1 LTEEILKMLKD
12 FPKPQP
18 PGERR
23 TLNAYRHGLTGHVR
37 FTTAGDEQAYKKH
50 CSGYLED
57 LAPKGALETDL
68 TQSVADG
75 RWRLKRASQM
85 ENAIVAITLGRPD
98 QMKCDS
104 EEATI
109 AFAHAYAWLDRG
121 KDLNLLTLYER
132 RIQSN
137 FKNDLALLELLQNQR
152 RYREEQAAREA
163 AEQAA
168 AAQQAQAEAAAEA
181 EADTGT
187 VPVPPPDP
195 LRRRLEPRTVFS
207 TRSRAR
213 SVLGKNRKRPL
224 FSPPPAEILAA

>member
-1 LTEEILKMLKD
+1 MTEEILKILKA
-12 FPKPQP
+12 FPKPEP

-57 LAPKGALETDL
+57 LIPKGALETDL

-75 RWRLKRASQM
+75 RWRLKRAAQM

-104 EEATI
+104 EEAAI
-109 AFAHAYAWLDRG
+109 AFAHAYAWLERG

-137 FKNDLALLELLQNQR
+137 FKNDLALLELLQSQR
-152 RYREEQAAREA
+152 RGREEQAAREA

-168 AAQQAQAEAAAEA
+168 AAQQAAAEA
-181 EADTGT
+181 KEAQQAQA
-187 VPVPPPDP
+187 PPSPDP

-207 TRSRAR
+207 TRS
-213 SVLGKNRKRPL
+213 KNRKRPP
-224 FSPPPAEILAA
+224 FSPPPAENLAA

>member
-1 LTEEILKMLKD
+1 LTEEILKLLES

-23 TLNAYRHGLTGHVR
+23 TLNAYRHGLTGQVR

-50 CSGYLED
+50 CSGYHED
-57 LAPKGALETDL
+57 LTPKGALETDL

-75 RWRLKRASQM
+75 RWRLKRAAQI
-85 ENAIVAITLGRPD
+85 ENAIVAITLGQPD
-98 QMKCDS
+98 KMKCDN
-104 EEATI
+104 EEAAI
-109 AFAHAYAWLDRG
+109 AFAHAYAWLERG

-137 FKNDLALLELLQNQR
+137 FKNDLALLELLQSQR
-152 RYREEQAAREA
+152 RGREEQAAREA

-168 AAQQAQAEAAAEA
+168 AESEEAQHVQA
-181 EADTGT
+181 
-187 VPVPPPDP
+187 PPAHP

-207 TRSRAR
+207 TRPRAR
-213 SVLGKNRKRPL
+213 SVLGKHPKRP
-224 FSPPPAEILAA
+224 FVSPPPAEILAA

>member
-1 LTEEILKMLKD
+1 MTEEILKMLKA
-12 FPKPQP
+12 FPKPEP

-50 CSGYLED
+50 CSGYHED
-57 LAPKGALETDL
+57 VLPKGALETDL

-75 RWRLKRASQM
+75 RWRLKRAAQM
-85 ENAIVAITLGRPD
+85 ENAIVAITLGRPA

-104 EEATI
+104 EEAAI
-109 AFAHAYAWLDRG
+109 AFAHAYAWLQRG

-137 FKNDLALLELLQNQR
+137 FKNDLALLELLQSQR
-152 RYREEQAAREA
+152 RGREEQAAREA
-163 AEQAA
+163 AQAA
-168 AAQQAQAEAAAEA
+168 AAQQAAAEA
-181 EADTGT
+181 EEAQQA
-187 VPVPPPDP
+187 PAPPPPDP

-207 TRSRAR
+207 TRS
-213 SVLGKNRKRPL
+213 KNRKRPH

>member
-1 LTEEILKMLKD
+1 LTEEIFKMLKS
-12 FPKPQP
+12 FPKPEP

-50 CSGYLED
+50 CAGYHED
-57 LAPKGALETDL
+57 LTPKGALETDL

-137 FKNDLALLELLQNQR
+137 FKNDLALLELLQSQR
-152 RYREEQAAREA
+152 RGREEQAAREA

-168 AAQQAQAEAAAEA
+168 AAQQAQAADAEQ
-181 EADTGT
+181 
-187 VPVPPPDP
+187 VPAPPPSP

-207 TRSRAR
+207 TRP
-213 SVLGKNRKRPL
+213 KHPKRPL
-224 FSPPPAEILAA
+224 FSPPPAEIHAA

>member
-1 LTEEILKMLKD
+1 MTEEILKILKD

-57 LAPKGALETDL
+57 LTPKGALETDL

-75 RWRLKRASQM
+75 RWRLKRAAQM

-109 AFAHAYAWLDRG
+109 AFAHAYAWLERG

-137 FKNDLALLELLQNQR
+137 FKNDLALLELLQCQR
-152 RYREEQAAREA
+152 RGREEQAA
-163 AEQAA
+163 
-168 AAQQAQAEAAAEA
+168 AEA
-181 EADTGT
+181 EEAQQVQAPSPAPT
-187 VPVPPPDP
+187 
-195 LRRRLEPRTVFS
+195 RRRLEPRTVFS
-207 TRSRAR
+207 TRP
-213 SVLGKNRKRPL
+213 KNRKKPHFSPL
-224 FSPPPAEILAA
+224 SPPPAEILAA

>member
-1 LTEEILKMLKD
+1 LTEEILKMLKS
-12 FPKPQP
+12 FPKPEP

-37 FTTAGDEQAYKKH
+37 FTTTGDEQAYKKH

-57 LAPKGALETDL
+57 LTPKGALETDL

-75 RWRLKRASQM
+75 RWRLKRAAQM

-98 QMKCDS
+98 QMKCGH
-104 EEATI
+104 EEAAI
-109 AFAHAYAWLDRG
+109 AFAHAYAWLERG

-137 FKNDLALLELLQNQR
+137 FKNDLALLELLQSQR
-152 RYREEQAAREA
+152 RGREEQAAREA

-168 AAQQAQAEAAAEA
+168 AAQQAQAEEEEA
-181 EADTGT
+181 QQ
-187 VPVPPPDP
+187 VKIPSPDP

-207 TRSRAR
+207 TRP
-213 SVLGKNRKRPL
+213 KNRKRPY
-224 FSPPPAEILAA
+224 FSPPPAENLAA

>member
-1 LTEEILKMLKD
+1 MTEAILKILKD
-12 FPKPQP
+12 FPKPEP

-57 LAPKGALETDL
+57 LIPKGALETDL

-75 RWRLKRASQM
+75 RWRLKRAAQM
-85 ENAIVAITLGRPD
+85 ENAIVAITLGRPA

-104 EEATI
+104 EEAAI
-109 AFAHAYAWLDRG
+109 AFAHAYAWLERG

-137 FKNDLALLELLQNQR
+137 FKNDLALLELLQSQR
-152 RYREEQAAREA
+152 RGREEQAAREA
-163 AEQAA
+163 AQQAEV
-168 AAQQAQAEAAAEA
+168 AAQQAAAEA
-181 EADTGT
+181 EADTGV
-187 VPVPPPDP
+187 VPVPPPPDP

-207 TRSRAR
+207 TRP
-213 SVLGKNRKRPL
+213 KHPKRPL

>member
-1 LTEEILKMLKD
+1 MTEEILKMLKS
-12 FPKPQP
+12 FPKPEP

-50 CSGYLED
+50 CAGYHED
-57 LAPKGALETDL
+57 LTPKGALETDL

-75 RWRLKRASQM
+75 RWRLKRAAQM

-109 AFAHAYAWLDRG
+109 AFAHAYAWLERG

-137 FKNDLALLELLQNQR
+137 FKNDLALLELLQSQR
-152 RYREEQAAREA
+152 RGREEQAAREA

-168 AAQQAQAEAAAEA
+168 AEA
-181 EADTGT
+181 EEAQL
-187 VPVPPPDP
+187 VPAPPPP
-195 LRRRLEPRTVFS
+195 ALRRRLEPRTVFS

-213 SVLGKNRKRPL
+213 SVLGKNRKRPY
-224 FSPPPAEILAA
+224 FSPPPAEIQAA

>member
-1 LTEEILKMLKD
+1 LTEEILKILKD

-18 PGERR
+18 PGESR

-50 CSGYLED
+50 CSGYHED
-57 LAPKGALETDL
+57 VLPKGALETDL

-75 RWRLKRASQM
+75 RWRLKRAAQM

-109 AFAHAYAWLDRG
+109 AFAHAYAWLERG
-121 KDLNLLTLYER
+121 KDLNLLTLCER

-137 FKNDLALLELLQNQR
+137 FKNDLALLELLQSQR
-152 RYREEQAAREA
+152 RGREEQAAREA

-168 AAQQAQAEAAAEA
+168 AAQQAQAEEEDDQQVQAPSPA
-181 EADTGT
+181 
-187 VPVPPPDP
+187 PP
-195 LRRRLEPRTVFS
+195 RRRLEPRTVFS
-207 TRSRAR
+207 TRP
-213 SVLGKNRKRPL
+213 KNRKRPL

>member
-1 LTEEILKMLKD
+1 MTEEILKILKA
-12 FPKPQP
+12 FPKPEP

-57 LAPKGALETDL
+57 LIPKGALETDL

-85 ENAIVAITLGRPD
+85 ENAVVAITLGRPD
-98 QMKCDS
+98 QMKCES

-109 AFAHAYAWLDRG
+109 AFAHAYAWLERG

-137 FKNDLALLELLQNQR
+137 FKNDLALLELLQCQR
-152 RYREEQAAREA
+152 RSREEQAAREA

-168 AAQQAQAEAAAEA
+168 AAQQAQAEA
-181 EADTGT
+181 DTDA
-187 VPVPPPDP
+187 VPAPPPPNP

-224 FSPPPAEILAA
+224 FSPPPAENLAA

>member
-1 LTEEILKMLKD
+1 MLKA
-12 FPKPQP
+12 FPKPEP